1 MHVKIA
7 KRRAGGIASFPLSAK
22 SALYLEFAAKTS
34 FSILLICDPLL
45 TLKCTAK
52 IENYDKQTKKANVE
66 TLSGYNKKGNS
77 KK

>member
-1 MHVKIA
+1 
-7 KRRAGGIASFPLSAK
+7 
-22 SALYLEFAAKTS
+22 
-34 FSILLICDPLL
+34 
-45 TLKCTAK
+45 LKCTAK